1 MDSIDK
7 RNSVKEDYDLIADK
21 YCKEF
26 SNVIEDKDIINS
38 FLGDLDYNS
47 KIIDLGGG
55 SGKITNYLINNNYDA
70 VCYDFSS
77 SMKKNAMRLFPNIP
91 YILDDIV
98 NIKNHFSNN
107 SIDGIIS
114 LYCLFHIPKENMKKL
129 FDDINNVLKDNG
141 YFLATFQLGEGED
154 FVLEPYLN
162 NNKKVLYMNYYSEEE
177 IYELF
182 KNSGFEI
189 ISSFHKKEIGNNVLG
204 EDGNDAI
211 LVISKKVN

>member
-1 MDSIDK
+1 
-7 RNSVKEDYDLIADK
+7 
-21 YCKEF
+21 
-26 SNVIEDKDIINS
+26 
-38 FLGDLDYNS
+38 
-47 KIIDLGGG
+47 
-55 SGKITNYLINNNYDA
+55 
-70 VCYDFSS
+70 
-77 SMKKNAMRLFPNIP
+77 
-91 YILDDIV
+91 
-98 NIKNHFSNN
+98 
-107 SIDGIIS
+107 
-114 LYCLFHIPKENMKKL
+114 MKKL
-129 FDDINNVLKDNG
+129 FDDINIVLKDNG
-141 YFLATFQLGEGED
+141 YFLATFQLGKGED

>member
-77 SMKKNAMRLFPNIP
+77 IMKKNAMRLFPNIP

-114 LYCLFHIPKENMKKL
+114 LYCLFRL
-129 FDDINNVLKDNG
+129 C
-141 YFLATFQLGEGED
+141 YFLLKRFIQMST
-154 FVLEPYLN
+154 
-162 NNKKVLYMNYYSEEE
+162 NKSADKFTV
-177 IYELF
+177 
-182 KNSGFEI
+182 
-189 ISSFHKKEIGNNVLG
+189 FHQGL
-204 EDGNDAI
+204 A
-211 LVISKKVN
+211 LLC